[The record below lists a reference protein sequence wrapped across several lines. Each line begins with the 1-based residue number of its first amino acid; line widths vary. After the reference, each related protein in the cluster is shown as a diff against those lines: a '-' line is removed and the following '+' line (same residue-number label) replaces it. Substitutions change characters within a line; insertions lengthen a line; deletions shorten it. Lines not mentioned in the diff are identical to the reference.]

1 MKTPTHNIV
10 YRPIDE
16 IHELKNNPRI
26 IKKDQFEKLKTSIKD
41 NPDYFEARPC
51 ILSNR
56 TGVLVV
62 IAGNQRLRASREL
75 GLTEIP
81 TVLLEGLDED
91 REAEIIARD
100 NVENG
105 EWDYDILANEW
116 EIEKLND
123 WGVET
128 PWTKDEG
135 FGTDF
140 SLPDGEKGTMQ
151 TMSFTLSDEQAEFI
165 KSQMALIE
173 DTPETFGNT
182 NKHGNQLYEIVKQ
195 WAEQRK

>member
-1 MKTPTHNIV
+1 MKTPTHSIV
-10 YRPIDE
+10 YRPIVE

-91 REAEIIARD
+91 REAQIIARD

-116 EIEKLND
+116 DAEKLSD

>member
-1 MKTPTHNIV
+1 MKTPTHSIV
-10 YRPIDE
+10 YRPISE
-16 IHELKNNPRI
+16 IHELENNPRI

-165 KSQMALIE
+165 KSQMALVE

>member
-1 MKTPTHNIV
+1 MTTPTHNIV
-10 YRPIDE
+10 YRPIAE
-16 IHELKNNPRI
+16 IHELENNPRI

-140 SLPDGEKGTMQ
+140 TLPDGEKGTMQ

>member
-1 MKTPTHNIV
+1 MTTPTHNIV
-10 YRPIDE
+10 YRPIAE
-16 IHELKNNPRI
+16 IHELENNPRI
-26 IKKDQFEKLKTSIKD
+26 IKKDQFEKLKTSIKN

-116 EIEKLND
+116 DAEKLGD

-140 SLPDGEKGTMQ
+140 TLPDGEKGTMQ

>member
-1 MKTPTHNIV
+1 MKTPTHSIV
-10 YRPIDE
+10 YRPVAE
-16 IHELKNNPRI
+16 IHELENNPRI

>member
-1 MKTPTHNIV
+1 MTTPTHSIV
-10 YRPIDE
+10 YRPIAE
-16 IHELKNNPRI
+16 IHELEGNPRV

-75 GLTEIP
+75 GMTEVP
-81 TVLLEGLDED
+81 TILLEGLTEE
-91 REAEIIARD
+91 REREIIVRD

-116 EIEKLND
+116 ESEDLND
-123 WGVET
+123 WGVDT
-128 PWTKDEG
+128 PWTKEEPER
-135 FGTDF
+135 TDVDADF
-140 SLPDGEKGTMQ
+140 NVLKIEIECETEEQQEEIYNELIGKGY
-151 TMSFTLSDEQAEFI
+151 
-165 KSQMALIE
+165 KC
-173 DTPETFGNT
+173 
-182 NKHGNQLYEIVKQ
+182 KIV
-195 WAEQRK
+195 

>member
-10 YRPIDE
+10 YRPIAE

-165 KSQMALIE
+165 KSQMALVE

>member
-1 MKTPTHNIV
+1 MKTPTHSIV
-10 YRPIDE
+10 YRPIVE

-75 GLTEIP
+75 GMTEIP

-116 EIEKLND
+116 DAEKLGD

-128 PWTKDEG
+128 PWTKEEPER
-135 FGTDF
+135 TDVDADF
-140 SLPDGEKGTMQ
+140 NALKIEIECESE
-151 TMSFTLSDEQAEFI
+151 EQQE
-165 KSQMALIE
+165 
-173 DTPETFGNT
+173 
-182 NKHGNQLYEIVKQ
+182 QLYNEFVRQGLKCKIV
-195 WAEQRK
+195 